1 MIVFEN
7 VSKSFRTAHGLKV
20 ILDDFDCE
28 LSTDRN
34 IGILGRN
41 GSGKSTLIRMISGSQ
56 RPDSGRIYS
65 DVRLSFPVGHTA
77 ALSPMM
83 TGREN
88 ARFIARVYR
97 EDHHR
102 VARFVHEFSELGDD
116 FDEPL
121 RTYSNGMRARLGFAI
136 CMAID
141 FDVYLIDEITSVGDL
156 EFKRKCIRFFAQ
168 RRKSSTVVMV
178 SQNYKTIR
186 QLCEDVALLADG
198 GIQMIQQ
205 PPLPIALGPGEGDAS
220 DLLAEQGEFA

>member
-7 VSKSFRTAHGLKV
+7 VSKSFRTARGLKV
-20 ILDDFDCE
+20 ILDNFDCE

-56 RPDSGRIYS
+56 RPDRGRIRS
-65 DVRLSFPVGHTA
+65 DARLSFPVGHTA

-88 ARFIARVYR
+88 ARFMARVYR
-97 EDHHR
+97 DDTNR
-102 VARFVHEFSELGDD
+102 VVRFVQEFSELGDYL
-116 FDEPL
+116 DEPL
-121 RTYSNGMRARLGFAI
+121 RAYSNGMRARLGFAI

-141 FDVYLIDEITSVGDL
+141 FDIYLIDEITSVGDL

-168 RRKSSTVVMV
+168 RRKNSTVVMV

-198 GIQMIQQ
+198 GIQMIEQ
-205 PPLPIALGPGEGDAS
+205 PPPALTAGLDDGEAS
-220 DLLAEQGEFA
+220 EVLAEQGEFV